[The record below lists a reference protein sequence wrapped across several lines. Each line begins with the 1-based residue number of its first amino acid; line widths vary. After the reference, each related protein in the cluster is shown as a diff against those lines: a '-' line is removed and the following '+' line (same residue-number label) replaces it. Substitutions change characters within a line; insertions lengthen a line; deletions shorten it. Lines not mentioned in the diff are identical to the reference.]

1 MLVPKLQITKPQTN
15 VPYCAAPVEPLPST
29 STTTHY
35 KSEPISLEIFNHAAT
50 DLNEKGVINVKKYKN
65 TFIKSHIKMNP
76 HQFIVLTGPTNNF
89 TMGGIPMHFANILI
103 AEQKPI
109 PQVLFLDI
117 MVEKTQLLIEHINNH
132 HLGLCLTANIGN
144 NTAIIQ
150 LYDNFATIDS
160 QVLQV
165 TISNLP
171 DLEMQLF
178 QLYVEV
184 TRVIHTFMPE
194 EDDEMPP
201 LEDISNDEL

>member
-1 MLVPKLQITKPQTN
+1 
-15 VPYCAAPVEPLPST
+15 
-29 STTTHY
+29 
-35 KSEPISLEIFNHAAT
+35 
-50 DLNEKGVINVKKYKN
+50 
-65 TFIKSHIKMNP
+65 MNP
-76 HQFIVLTGPTNNF
+76 HQLVGLTGPANNF
-89 TMGGIPMHFANILI
+89 AMGGIPMHFTNILI

-117 MVEKTQLLIEHINNH
+117 MVKKTQLLIEHINNH

-144 NTAIIQ
+144 NTTIVRV
-150 LYDNFATIDS
+150 YDNFATVDS

-171 DLEMQLF
+171 NLEMQLF

-184 TRVIHTFMPE
+184 TGIIHAFMPE

-201 LEDISNDEL
+201 LEDITDNEL

>member
-1 MLVPKLQITKPQTN
+1 
-15 VPYCAAPVEPLPST
+15 
-29 STTTHY
+29 
-35 KSEPISLEIFNHAAT
+35 
-50 DLNEKGVINVKKYKN
+50 
-65 TFIKSHIKMNP
+65 MNP
-76 HQFIVLTGPTNNF
+76 HQLVGLTGPTNNF
-89 TMGGIPMHFANILI
+89 AMGGIPMHFANILI

-144 NTAIIQ
+144 NTAVIR

-171 DLEMQLF
+171 NLKTQLF

-184 TRVIHTFMPE
+184 TRVIHAFMPE
-194 EDDEMPP
+194 DDDEMPP
-201 LEDISNDEL
+201 LEDITNDEL